1 MRIPKDKTMTITETI
16 LTAVVMLLGTEDV
29 DYVILERE
37 LNEWK
42 RISEIRRN

>member
-1 MRIPKDKTMTITETI
+1 MTLIDTI

-37 LNEWK
+37 LDEWK
-42 RISEIRRN
+42 IISWLRRN